1 MKHKETKPILII
13 LAISGALSFAGSDF
27 YDPLKIFA
35 LSLTALMV
43 YYYGYFQKTK
53 GSDEITKMLE
63 ESDGVIKQQEDIIA
77 EQNEVIKEYE
87 EIFDG
92 QVTKLDCLCGGNTFE
107 GLFQP
112 NVENIVECEK
122 CGESYKVM
130 VSFDSILISK
140 PLEDNDVLPKIE
152 AKIKEN
158 NQ

>member
-1 MKHKETKPILII
+1 
-13 LAISGALSFAGSDF
+13 
-27 YDPLKIFA
+27 
-35 LSLTALMV
+35 
-43 YYYGYFQKTK
+43 
-53 GSDEITKMLE
+53 MLE

-112 NVENIVECEK
+112 NMENIVECEK